1 MTLYRITCQGPGC
14 GFYCG
19 TDSHLEARRVATH
32 HYNLNSDL
40 RGDDKH
46 PVHVPRI
53 TAKANAVQH
62 GRQLLLDATQL
73 EGVPA

>member
-1 MTLYRITCQGPGC
+1 MTLYRIDCAALGC

-32 HYNLNSDL
+32 HFNLNSDL
-40 RGDDKH
+40 RGPDQR

-53 TAKANAVQH
+53 TAKATTTVHH
-62 GRQLLLDATQL
+62 GRQVLLEDAA
-73 EGVPA
+73 GVPA